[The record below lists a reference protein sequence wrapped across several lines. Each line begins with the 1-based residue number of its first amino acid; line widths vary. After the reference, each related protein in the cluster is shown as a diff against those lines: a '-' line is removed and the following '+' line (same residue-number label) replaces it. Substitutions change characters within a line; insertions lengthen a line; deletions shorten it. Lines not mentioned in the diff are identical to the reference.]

1 MEKLK
6 YFSTPEGQIHLRWS
20 RLRSWFY
27 VAIDQ
32 EPKSKSIK
40 EKDKLYFQAKVLEE
54 LKKRR
59 KRAYTIV
66 PFEKCL
72 GGNGSVSFAKE

>member
-1 MEKLK
+1 M
-6 YFSTPEGQIHLRWS
+6 
-20 RLRSWFY
+20 
-27 VAIDQ
+27 AIDQ